1 MKEDWFRNP
10 LTGEILTKKNISAC
24 LNDIA
29 SQEAND
35 GDPYDQM
42 MFASA
47 AIESYEKEV
56 KSLNQLLAVKDEGM
70 KALQEEVDRLTDDL
84 KEIAT
89 LIDFKLGYSG
99 YDSDRCKAERDWL
112 MKELVLMVFREC
124 KEPTTKDTLIANI
137 EYSMD
142 NALRGGEDE

>member
-1 MKEDWFRNP
+1 MVCDMNNIERC
-10 LTGEILTKKNISAC
+10 EILVDGKEKARIIVSVEDEGTWVKYSDVEKKI
-24 LNDIA
+24 
-29 SQEAND
+29 
-35 GDPYDQM
+35 
-42 MFASA
+42 
-47 AIESYEKEV
+47 
-56 KSLNQLLAVKDEGM
+56 KSLTNLLAVKDEGM

>member
-1 MKEDWFRNP
+1 MVCGMNEDWFRNP
-10 LTGEILTKKNISAC
+10 LTGEILTKKNIAAC

-56 KSLNQLLAVKDEGM
+56 KSLKNLLAVKDAGM
-70 KALQEEVDRLTDDL
+70 KALEKEVERL
-84 KEIAT
+84 K
-89 LIDFKLGYSG
+89 
-99 YDSDRCKAERDWL
+99 
-112 MKELVLMVFREC
+112 KELAEEENR
-124 KEPTTKDTLIANI
+124 
-137 EYSMD
+137 YY
-142 NALRGGEDE
+142 GW